1 MKNTK
6 LILVSIIATL
16 AIILNHN
23 QIYAQGNGNGNN
35 DKIEICHYPPGNP
48 YNPQRITI
56 SIDALEAHLAHGD
69 NIGYCNH
76 IEKIDFFKFGAY
88 PNPFNEVLN
97 VEVELQEECFI
108 SIELYNQQGSNIHSV
123 IKEKIKKGKSSHSI
137 NLRELGFTSGI
148 YLLKA
153 TAISEPEVIEQLL
166 IVVESEL

>member
-1 MKNTK
+1 MKNTTFT
-6 LILVSIIATL
+6 LVSIIATL

-23 QIYAQGNGNGNN
+23 HISAQGNGNSNN

-56 SIDALEAHLAHGD
+56 SRDALEAHLAHGD
-69 NIGYCNH
+69 NVGYCNH
-76 IEKIDFFKFGAY
+76 IEKIEFFKFGAN

-97 VEVELQEECFI
+97 VEVELLEECFV
-108 SIELYNQQGSNIHSV
+108 SVELYNQQGSNIHT
-123 IKEKIKKGKSSHSI
+123 ILKEKIRKGHSSHSI

-153 TAISEPEVIEQLL
+153 TAINETEFLEQSL
-166 IVVESEL
+166 IVVESGL